1 MGYEMAAFG
10 FVAAINRVTK
20 KQENIVLSR
29 VGTADHILVHLAVSL
44 KILMV
49 VTKHM
54 FLKRFSSISLRSLV
68 CNVL

>member
-1 MGYEMAAFG
+1 MAAFG
-10 FVAAINRVTK
+10 FVAVINIITK

-29 VGTADHILVHLAVSL
+29 VGTADHILVHLAASL